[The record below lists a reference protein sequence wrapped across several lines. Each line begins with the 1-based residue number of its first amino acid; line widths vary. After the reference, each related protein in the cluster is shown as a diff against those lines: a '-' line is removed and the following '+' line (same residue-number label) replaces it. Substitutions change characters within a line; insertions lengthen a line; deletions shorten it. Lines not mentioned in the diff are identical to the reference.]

1 MHGTRA
7 TPRSMSKNRKY
18 TSPPDSTDKLG
29 DQHEGRSG
37 RMDKERL
44 ASVQN
49 RQQDMLCVYTSSSF
63 FLN

>member
-1 MHGTRA
+1 MELEPHLRA
-7 TPRSMSKNRKY
+7 CPRIE
-18 TSPPDSTDKLG
+18 STLHHLTLQISLK
-29 DQHEGRSG
+29 DQHEGRNG
-37 RMDKERL
+37 TMDKERV